1 MKRFWIVCMAAV
13 MLVLTACTPIAQ
25 PEDTTAPQVT
35 TAAPVETTAP
45 EQETTLSEDPLVA
58 EFRELFTFTADADVW
73 YNYALKSYYDTP
85 AGIDIFELVY
95 SAPWNDLELT
105 QAEKDFLISKELDI
119 ETSTVHKYPVE
130 KIDEVLQ
137 KYFGIT
143 FEDAEGIGLDKMV
156 YNPDTDSYYHLH
168 GDLETAYPIITKVEE
183 NSDGTIIVYYT
194 ESMVG
199 DTCGVTLKE
208 SESGQYQIL
217 SNKKYSGI
225 VFADP

>member
-1 MKRFWIVCMAAV
+1 MKRLWIVCMAAV

-45 EQETTLSEDPLVA
+45 EETTLSEDPLVA

-85 AGIDIFELVY
+85 AGIDIFQLIY
-95 SAPWNDLELT
+95 NAPWLDLELT

-143 FEDAEGIGLDKMV
+143 FEEAEGFGLDKMV

-168 GDLETAYPIITKVEE
+168 GDLETA
-183 NSDGTIIVYYT
+183 
-194 ESMVG
+194 
-199 DTCGVTLKE
+199 
-208 SESGQYQIL
+208 
-217 SNKKYSGI
+217 
-225 VFADP
+225 